1 MGKRKFVGKG
11 KGLRKERLGVS
22 KVNSLFHSFPE
33 KGSEESD
40 GTRAYKM
47 QGWCVLSMDL
57 FVPIV
62 ILRGHLFYFTDKRT
76 KA

>member
-1 MGKRKFVGKG
+1 MERSLQRGKRKFVGKG

-40 GTRAYKM
+40 GT
-47 QGWCVLSMDL
+47 
-57 FVPIV
+57 
-62 ILRGHLFYFTDKRT
+62 
-76 KA
+76 